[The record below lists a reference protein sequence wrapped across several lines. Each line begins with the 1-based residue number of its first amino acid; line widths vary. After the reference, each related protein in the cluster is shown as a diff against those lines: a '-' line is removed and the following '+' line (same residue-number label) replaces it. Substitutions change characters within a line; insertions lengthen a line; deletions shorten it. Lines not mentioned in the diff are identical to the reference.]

1 MCKNYCSRRGGGGFL
16 LAPFANTRP
25 HTHLTGSHTHW
36 LVPTHVQWFPDIL
49 PRHTPHCAWVR
60 VQGHA
65 ALSCQPGG
73 YKDCKC
79 HHAHVSFPDADHGHQ
94 ATRFPG
100 TAQHAKDPNP
110 TVLRSVRTAHTDT
123 DPQTVGG
130 GTVTVETLPG
140 VPGRAN
146 GPSRSQQN
154 KTDDGPQRCAAAR
167 RSDLTWQSKRQ
178 ERTENTPSEKGRI
191 RAAHKTSS
199 TTCHPARNSPGIII
213 QTASVHASEGKCYE
227 QSG

>member
-1 MCKNYCSRRGGGGFL
+1 MCKNYCSRRGGGL
-16 LAPFANTRP
+16 LARKHSSP
-25 HTHLTGSHTHW
+25 HTFDWFPHTLAGSHPCPM
-36 LVPTHVQWFPDIL
+36 V
-49 PRHTPHCAWVR
+49 PRHIATPHCAWVR

-154 KTDDGPQRCAAAR
+154 KTDDGPQQCAAAR
-167 RSDLTWQSKRQ
+167 QSDLTWQSKRQ
-178 ERTENTPSEKGRI
+178 ERTGNTPSEKGRI

-199 TTCHPARNSPGIII
+199 TTCHPARNSPGFGSDG
-213 QTASVHASEGKCYE
+213 TPVTLHRTSSARG
-227 QSG
+227 